1 MENKLAYK
9 FTNKELIKF
18 AMPTVMMMVFMSLYT
33 IVDGIFVSR
42 LVGSNALSA
51 INISLPVLNFIFA
64 ISIMFATGGSAV
76 VGKDM
81 GEGLNERAQKR
92 FSLIILV
99 NFILG
104 IFVSILGL
112 LFINKIV
119 IFLGASEALFQYTK
133 DYLIIMFLFI
143 PFNMIKVNFE
153 YFLVT
158 SGKPNVGLFL
168 TVLGGFTNM
177 VLDYVFIGPL
187 NMGIKGAGLATIT
200 GQAIT
205 VIISLFIFFN
215 KKNTL
220 YFRKPELDFKML
232 VKSMANGSS
241 EMVTNL
247 SAGITTLFFNAAMMH
262 YLGENGVAAI
272 TVILYAQFL
281 LTSIYLGFSSGVAPV
296 ISYKYGEKDSDQ
308 LKIIIKYSIQF
319 ICITSLITFII
330 SYLISGNII
339 SAFVENNNPVYDIAK
354 NGFNIFGIGFLFTGL
369 NIFASSMF
377 TAFSDGKTSAII
389 SFLRTFV
396 FIVVG
401 VNLLPKFLGVNGV
414 WFTIPLAEILTII
427 ISIFFI
433 RKYKSKYCY

>member
-9 FTNKELIKF
+9 FTNKDLIKF

-76 VGKDM
+76 IGKDM
-81 GEGLNERAQKR
+81 GEGFNEKAQKR

-99 NFILG
+99 NFIFG
-104 IFVSILGL
+104 ILMGILGC
-112 LFINKIV
+112 LFIDKIV
-119 IFLGASEALFQYTK
+119 IFLGASESLVKYTK
-133 DYLIIMFLFI
+133 DYLIIMFLFM

-158 SGKPNVGLFL
+158 SGKPNVGLIL
-168 TVLGGFTNM
+168 TVLGGVTNM
-177 VLDYVFIGPL
+177 VLDYIFIGPL
-187 NMGIKGAGLATIT
+187 NMGISGAGLATIT
-200 GQAIT
+200 GQSIT

-220 YFRKPELDFKML
+220 YFRKPEWDFKML
-232 VKSMANGSS
+232 VKSMTNGSS

-247 SAGITTLFFNAAMMH
+247 SAGITTLFFNAAMMY

-281 LTSIYLGFSSGVAPV
+281 LTSIYIGFSSGVAPI
-296 ISYKYGEKDSDQ
+296 ISYKYGERDNEQ
-308 LKIIIKYSIQF
+308 LKIIVRYCIRF
-319 ICITSLITFII
+319 ICIVSILTFIV
-330 SYLISGNII
+330 SYLISGNIV
-339 SAFVENNNPVYDIAK
+339 SAFVERNNPVYDIAK
-354 NGFNIFGIGFLFTGL
+354 NGFDIFGISFLFTGI
-369 NIFASSMF
+369 NTFASSMF

-396 FIVVG
+396 FIIVG
-401 VNLLPKFLGVNGV
+401 INILPRLLGVNGV

-433 RKYKSKYCY
+433 KKYKRKYHY